1 MTSKDGTILLTGA
14 NGALG
19 TAIVTHILQR
29 PDLVSNQALYTVRK
43 ASSAPQLTKTLS
55 RAPSTHKHQIL
66 DLDLGSLAS
75 VRKVA
80 ANVNEQVASG
90 KIPPIRALILNAGY
104 QEHTTL
110 VRDQDLLCAG

>member
-1 MTSKDGTILLTGA
+1 MSPKNGTILLTGA

-19 TAIVTHILQR
+19 TAIVSRILQR
-29 PDLVSNQALYTVRK
+29 PDLASNQTIYTVRK
-43 ASSAPQLTKTLS
+43 ASSAPQLSKALS
-55 RAPSTHKHQIL
+55 RAPSAHVHQTL

-75 VRKVA
+75 VHKLA

-110 VRDQDLLCAG
+110 VSPL

>member
-19 TAIVTHILQR
+19 TAIVSHILKR
-29 PDLVSNQALYTVRK
+29 PELACNQAIYTVRK
-43 ASSAPQLTKTLS
+43 ASSAPQLSKALS
-55 RAPSTHKHQIL
+55 HAPSTHKHQTL

-75 VRKVA
+75 VRKLA
-80 ANVNEQVASG
+80 ANVNDQVASG

-110 VRDQDLLCAG
+110 VSAW